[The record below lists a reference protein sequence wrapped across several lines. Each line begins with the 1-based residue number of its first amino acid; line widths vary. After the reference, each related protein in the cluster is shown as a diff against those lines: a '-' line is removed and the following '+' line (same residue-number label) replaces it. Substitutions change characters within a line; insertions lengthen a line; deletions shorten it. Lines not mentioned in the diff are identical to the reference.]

1 MLDAATAE
9 FSLSSFSDDT
19 CRTQIET
26 LIRQLKPK
34 EIIHEKGNLSVSTL
48 RMLRNTLSIEC
59 TWTALKPGT
68 QFLRPEDTVQELKK
82 LFKKKGEAGMEVD
95 GEEGDVPEAIV
106 KMYDKP
112 IAMTALGGMISY
124 VIPAAVRPS
133 FVRRYLNQLNLDVE
147 LVTAGNFNIYDP
159 SSAGKALVLD
169 GQTLAHI
176 EVLQNSQGGIEGT
189 LLQLL
194 SRCVTPFGTWTGGRR
209 RC

>member
-124 VIPAAVRPS
+124 V
-133 FVRRYLNQLNLDVE
+133 
-147 LVTAGNFNIYDP
+147 
-159 SSAGKALVLD
+159 
-169 GQTLAHI
+169 
-176 EVLQNSQGGIEGT
+176 
-189 LLQLL
+189 
-194 SRCVTPFGTWTGGRR
+194 
-209 RC
+209 

>member
-9 FSLSSFSDDT
+9 FSLSSFADDT

-82 LFKKKGEAGMEVD
+82 LFKKKGGAGMEVD

-194 SRCVTPFGTWTGGRR
+194 SRCVTPFGTWTGGCR